1 MKGLTAV
8 VFDWAGTIVDFGS
21 RAPMGVFVE
30 SFRQFG
36 VDLSIADARG
46 PMGLPKWDHIAELM
60 KLPHVAAAWAA
71 KYGHA
76 PGEADI
82 KQVYDVF
89 TPMNA
94 KVVVDYADLIPQA
107 AETVRR
113 LRERG
118 FKIGSTTGYTRDIMA
133 PLLPLAAAE
142 GYSPDNLVCA
152 GDLPTGRPT
161 AAMMLRTFQDL
172 GIDDPHTVV
181 KVDDT
186 EPGIA
191 EGRAAGTWTVG
202 VSISGNAVGLSR
214 DEWEALDHPAQMHH
228 REAAETRLR
237 SAGADYVIDS
247 VADLM
252 PIIDEIEK
260 RLAMGEAP
268 PAATTAAG

>member
-8 VFDWAGTIVDFGS
+8 VFDWAGTIVDYGS
-21 RAPMGVFVE
+21 RAPMGVFVDT
-30 SFRQFG
+30 FAQFG
-36 VDLSIADARG
+36 VDLTVADARG
-46 PMGLPKWDHIAELM
+46 PMGLPKRDHIAALLR
-60 KLPHVAAAWAA
+60 LPHVVAAWTARH
-71 KYGHA
+71 GHA
-76 PGEADI
+76 PDQDDI
-82 KQVYDVF
+82 TKLYEVF

-94 KVVVDYADLIPQA
+94 KVVGDYAALVPGA
-107 AETVRR
+107 AEIVKR

-161 AAMMLRTFQDL
+161 AAMMLRTFEEL
-172 GIDDPHTVV
+172 GIADPASVI

-186 EPGIA
+186 APGIA

-202 VSISGNAVGLSR
+202 VSVSGNAVGLSR
-214 DEWEALDHPAQMHH
+214 DEWEALDHPSQMHL
-228 REAAETRLR
+228 REGAEAMLKN
-237 SAGADYVIDS
+237 AGADFVIDT

-252 PIIDEIEK
+252 PVVDAIEK
-260 RLAMGEAP
+260 RLEAGEKP
-268 PAATTAAG
+268 TV